1 MKEDY
6 LSIGKMAEING
17 VSIQALRLYDRLG
30 LLRPAYVDPQ
40 TGYRYYTLMQNARL
54 DMIAYMKELGMSLA
68 EIRELLETEDVEML
82 ESVLGRKNEQL
93 FDQIRQIRERQRA
106 VARAISSMERYRKSP
121 TTGTLSLE
129 YIDQRFMWSIP
140 CPINFYET
148 DKSGYEKDLVKL
160 RKALL
165 DAKVPQLH
173 TYNVGTSIRRED
185 FEQGNFV
192 ADRIFILSDKHLKE
206 YPGQVD
212 EIESGMY
219 ACIYLDDYDN
229 EMEGAKQLAEFC
241 REKGYLPNGDY
252 ICEVLTEFIV
262 FDNQDRGMFMRLQ
275 IPIKFSQIH

>member
-1 MKEDY
+1 MEEEY

-17 VSIQALRLYDRLG
+17 ISIQTLRLYDRLG
-30 LLRPAYVDPQ
+30 LLSPAYVNPQ

-54 DMIAYMKELGMSLA
+54 DMIAYMKELGMSLS
-68 EIRELLETEDVEML
+68 EIRETLQQENVERL
-82 ESVLGRKNEQL
+82 ESLLGKKNEQL

-121 TTGTLSLE
+121 TTGTIALE
-129 YIDQRFMWSIP
+129 YIDQRYMWSIP
-140 CPINFYET
+140 CPVNFYAT

-165 DAKVPQLH
+165 EAKVPQLH
-173 TYNVGTSIRRED
+173 TYNVGTSIRLEN
-185 FEQGNFV
+185 FEHGNFT

-219 ACIYLDDYDN
+219 ACIYLDNYDN
-229 EMEGAKQLAEFC
+229 EMEGAKKLAAFC
-241 REKGYLPNGDY
+241 REKGYLPAGDY
-252 ICEVLTEFIV
+252 ICEVLTEFVV
-262 FDNQDRGMFMRLQ
+262 FDNQNRGMFMRLQ